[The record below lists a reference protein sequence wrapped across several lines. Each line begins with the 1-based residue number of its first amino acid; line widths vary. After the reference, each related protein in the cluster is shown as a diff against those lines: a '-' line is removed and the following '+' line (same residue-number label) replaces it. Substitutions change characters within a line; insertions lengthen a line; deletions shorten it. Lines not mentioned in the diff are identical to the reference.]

1 MSFRHSLIAVALAT
15 ALLAGCGKDEAP
27 QNAAAPAEKAAV
39 QALAPV
45 SSAAGSVDAQVK
57 AFRNNDLKALLVAAL
72 PAAEIERMRGEWDKN
87 RQETISEE
95 DRAEFAE
102 NWGKLTAP
110 DGVDKIMA
118 EIEPQL
124 AQMKPQMAGMIAMVQ
139 GGAQMS
145 IAQSTD
151 LTESQKAQATAFVQ
165 GLSGWLNKTD
175 FTDPALMRSSLT
187 ALADGLRATGIT
199 KLDDIKALSFDQLL
213 EKGGMAMGG
222 LKNRLRGLW
231 LLARRDRRQRQDRGR
246 YRSGRQRQAQGQL
259 RAVRQPDELRK
270 RDDPCRR
277 QVVRQG
283 HAGLAGEGQGRGE
296 RRSRRRRGGQRRGR
310 RRSRCRVICRVGRPP
325 RA

>member
-15 ALLAGCGKDEAP
+15 ALLAGCGKDEATP
-27 QNAAAPAEKAAV
+27 TAGAPAEKAAM

-45 SSAAGSVDAQVK
+45 TAASTVDAQVK
-57 AFRNNDLKALLVAAL
+57 AFRNNDLKALLEAAL
-72 PAAEIERMRGEWDKN
+72 PAAEIERMRSEWDKN
-87 RQETISEE
+87 RQQDISEE
-95 DRAEFAE
+95 ERAEFAE

-151 LTESQKAQATAFVQ
+151 LTEAQKAQATAFVQ

-187 ALADGLRATGIT
+187 ALADGMRATGIT
-199 KLDDIKALSFDQLL
+199 RLDDLKALSFDQAL
-213 EKGGMAMGG
+213 EKGGIALGG
-222 LKNRLRGLW
+222 LKNAFAAYGFSLDAIADSVKTEVVSEAGDNAKLKVSYALFDSPMSFESEMTRVDGKW
-231 LLARRDRRQRQDRGR
+231 YGKDMLASLEKAKAEASTEVADAAEG
-246 YRSGRQRQAQGQL
+246 SEETAEE
-259 RAVRQPDELRK
+259 A
-270 RDDPCRR
+270 
-277 QVVRQG
+277 
-283 HAGLAGEGQGRGE
+283 AGE
-296 RRSRRRRGGQRRGR
+296 
-310 RRSRCRVICRVGRPP
+310 
-325 RA
+325 